1 MLGFLLALVVLL
13 VVSLQQAEQ
22 GQYGL
27 MVVAAL
33 VWGLV
38 LVALWLLL
46 WVGGPCHMGE
56 FGVAIGAKGCHRN
69 GVNAAGRVLGRTCG
83 GIMPCG
89 SSARTQALCVAT
101 KYSRAYR
108 TNSFGSRMPSFWLS
122 RMR

>member
-56 FGVAIGAKGCHRN
+56 FDLAI
-69 GVNAAGRVLGRTCG
+69 
-83 GIMPCG
+83 
-89 SSARTQALCVAT
+89 
-101 KYSRAYR
+101 RA
-108 TNSFGSRMPSFWLS
+108 
-122 RMR
+122 